1 MRVTFFRE
9 LHYRIACNS
18 ARSLSVEGVTHMDDT
33 VHTYRVTATWEGGR
47 RGKVSAEGIVS
58 AIQFSTPPEF
68 KGDSGYW
75 TPEHF
80 LMAAVAS
87 CYVAT
92 FYAFAEMV
100 KLDFLGLEL
109 SVEGTLGKPEGKLRF
124 TKIVLKPTLNIAQ
137 HRDGELAN
145 RLLTRADQGCLI
157 SRSLACPVHLEPSV
171 RPAEEVLAH

>member
-1 MRVTFFRE
+1 
-9 LHYRIACNS
+9 
-18 ARSLSVEGVTHMDDT
+18 MDDT

-47 RGKVSAEGIVS
+47 RGKVSAEGIDS

-109 SVEGTLGKPEGKLRF
+109 SVEGALGKPEGKLRF
-124 TKIVLKPTLNIAQ
+124 TKIVLKPTLNIAR
-137 HRDGELAN
+137 HRDSELAN
-145 RLLTRADQGCLI
+145 RLLARADQGCLI
-157 SRSLACPVHLEPSV
+157 SRSLACPVQLEPSV